1 MHNTAST
8 DKDMNTALNTKFL
21 LRTAIRGLT
30 LATVAVIAGAAAV
43 FAAYHYAK
51 PGLPDAATV
60 RDIPLQVPLRVYTR
74 DGKLIQEIGEQR
86 RILVNS
92 FDEFP
97 EHVVQ
102 AFLAAEDDRFF
113 THPGIDYQGV
123 LRAAIKNTLAGSRKQ
138 GASTLTQQLARDYFL
153 TRERSYIR
161 KIKEAFLAWKIE
173 QEFSKQEIMTL
184 FLNKMF
190 FGQRAYGVA
199 AAGQVYFGKEL
210 GDLNV
215 AEAATLA
222 GVLQAPSAYNPVS
235 GPDQAR
241 DRRRYVLGRM
251 RDLGFINQQQWQGAT
266 DYPLQ
271 SKLHGADIELS
282 APYLAEMV
290 RLELVNK
297 YGRDITTR
305 GYRVTTTIDS
315 RMQQAANF
323 AVRDGLLEYD
333 RRHGFRGALAS
344 IDVAT
349 ATDAQIEQ
357 TLADYSGAGGLKS
370 AIVMAINENNS
381 ADLRLAGDLRVRLPW
396 SGVNWAVPFIDRR
409 RVGNK
414 PESIDEVL
422 TAGDVVYVIETVT
435 GSYALAQ
442 LPEAQGALV
451 ALDPNDGA
459 IAALTGGFDYYTS
472 KFNRVIQAERQP
484 GSSFKPFIY
493 SAALANG
500 FTLASV
506 INDAPF
512 VVSSRDYEGEWRPKN
527 STGKFYGPTRMRNG
541 LVRSLNLVSVRML
554 DKIGIRSAL
563 EHIRKFGFGDKA
575 LPADLSLALGSGGA
589 TPLDMASGY
598 AVLANGGFQV
608 TPYFIDRVELADGE
622 VLEIANPARV
632 CKRCEA
638 VEQPEP
644 DNIEALNVTS
654 AATLYGEALREFLG
668 DAVIAPR
675 VLPATNIWLVQDI
688 MRDVIR
694 RGTGRRARVLNRN
707 DLAGKTGT
715 SNDQRDAWFAG
726 FNPDLVAVTWVGFD
740 SDEPLGAGE
749 EGGRT
754 ALPVWI
760 HFMRDALAG
769 APQRS
774 YPQPSGL
781 VTVRVSS
788 KTGDLA
794 GANDRDFVFETFE
807 AGTEPTVTGDDILAS
822 PFGDS
827 GEAVELENVF

>member
-1 MHNTAST
+1 MHNTAGT
-8 DKDMNTALNTKFL
+8 DKDINTALNTKFL
-21 LRTAIRGLT
+21 LRTAIRGAALGGA
-30 LATVAVIAGAAAV
+30 LLIGAVAAV
-43 FAAYHYAK
+43 LAAYHYAK
-51 PGLPDAATV
+51 PALPDAATV
-60 RDIPLQVPLRVYTR
+60 RDIPLQVPLRVYSR

-86 RILVNS
+86 RILVS
-92 FDEFP
+92 YEDIP
-97 EHVVQ
+97 QHVID
-102 AFLAAEDDRFF
+102 AFIAAEDSRFF

-123 LRAAIKNTLAGSRKQ
+123 IRAVVRNIASGSRSQ

-173 QEFSKQEIMTL
+173 QEFNKQEILEL

-210 GDLNV
+210 KDLNV

-235 GPDQAR
+235 GPNSAKR
-241 DRRRYVLGRM
+241 ERAYVLGRM
-251 RDLGFINQQQWQGAT
+251 RALNFIDEAQWQQAT
-266 DYPLQ
+266 DHPLL

-290 RLELVNK
+290 RQVLISE

-315 RMQQAANF
+315 RMQRAANF

-333 RRHGFRGALAS
+333 RRHGYRGALATLD
-344 IDVAT
+344 IETV
-349 ATDAQIEQ
+349 TDAQIEQ
-357 TLADYSGAGGLKS
+357 TLTDYAGPGGLQS
-370 AIVMAINENNS
+370 AIVVALNDDNS
-381 ADLRLAGDLRVRLPW
+381 AQLRLRDDVRVRLPW
-396 SGVNWAVPFIDRR
+396 SGTSWAAPFIDRR

-414 PESIDEVL
+414 PETLAEVL
-422 TAGDVVYVIETVT
+422 SAGDVIHVIQTVT

-442 LPEAQGALV
+442 VPEAQGALV
-451 ALDPNDGA
+451 SLDPEDGA
-459 IAALTGGFDYYTS
+459 IAALTGGFDYFAS
-472 KFNRVIQAERQP
+472 KFNRAVQARRQP

-500 FTLASV
+500 FTLSSI
-506 INDAPF
+506 INDQPF
-512 VVSSRDYEGEWRPKN
+512 VISSSEYEGEWRPKN
-527 STGKFYGPTRMRNG
+527 STGRFYGNTRMRNG

-554 DKIGIRSAL
+554 YKMGVASAVR
-563 EHIRKFGFGDKA
+563 HIQQFGFDDDA
-575 LPADLSLALGSGGA
+575 LPKNLSLALGSGAA
-589 TPLDMASGY
+589 TPLEMATGY
-598 AVLANGGFQV
+598 AVLANGGFKV

-622 VLEIANPARV
+622 LLQMANPKQV
-632 CKRCEA
+632 CRQCEQEF
-638 VEQPEP
+638 VDEP
-644 DNIEALNVTS
+644 DNIETLNLTTG
-654 AATLYGEALREFLG
+654 ATLAGDALRDFLTE
-668 DAVIAPR
+668 DAIAPR

-726 FNPDLVAVTWVGFD
+726 FNPDLVAVSWVGFD
-740 SDEPLGAGE
+740 NDEPLGAGE

-769 APQRS
+769 APERR
-774 YPQPSGL
+774 YPQPDGL

-788 KTGDLA
+788 KTGELA

-807 AGTEPTVTGDDILAS
+807 AGTEPTMVDDDIDLD
-822 PFGDS
+822 PYNN
-827 GEAVELENVF
+827 EETQVEMEEVF